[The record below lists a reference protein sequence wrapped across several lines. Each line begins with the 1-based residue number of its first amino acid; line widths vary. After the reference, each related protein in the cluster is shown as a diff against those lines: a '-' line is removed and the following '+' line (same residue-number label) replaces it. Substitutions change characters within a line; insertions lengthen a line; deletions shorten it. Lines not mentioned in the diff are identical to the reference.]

1 MFDSEQTPW
10 RRRIIIF
17 SGIQAFLGV
26 PPPRGR
32 MPATPGPAAVI
43 PSRAFLF

>member
-26 PPPRGR
+26 PPPQAECLQHQARR
-32 MPATPGPAAVI
+32 
-43 PSRAFLF
+43 R